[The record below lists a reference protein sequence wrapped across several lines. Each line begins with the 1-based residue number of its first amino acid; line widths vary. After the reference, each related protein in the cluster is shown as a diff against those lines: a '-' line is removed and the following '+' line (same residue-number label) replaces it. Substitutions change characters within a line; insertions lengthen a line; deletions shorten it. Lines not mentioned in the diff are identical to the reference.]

1 VETAN
6 RIFGSASSENR
17 LVIVGYLCLFMGLLF
32 FMAVFGLA
40 GLVIGILNFKRGKS
54 GHGTLQII
62 LGMTYVV
69 VSFVFYVTRSVIL

>member
-1 VETAN
+1 METAN
-6 RIFGSASSENR
+6 RTFGSASSENR

-40 GLVIGILNFKRGKS
+40 GLVLGILNFQRGKS
-54 GHGTLQII
+54 GHGTIQII

-69 VSFVFYVTRSVIL
+69 VAFVFYITRSVIL